1 MSFVENVL
9 KECKQMELVLREHFG
24 ASGYGLGQMTRSV
37 GDALDG
43 NLIRRLKIIAR
54 TRNRL
59 VHEADYSHEE
69 TDQPDFLR
77 ECQLVNSRLR
87 ALVSDSPADDE
98 SDAASD
104 ADEELD
110 QIREDAITSIGDTL
124 ESIEA
129 HRASLAEISGALE
142 DGCLILVNATQQN
155 VDVQIESEL
164 LDTEDIPLKINL
176 APTGIA
182 YTPDD
187 STITIKNRYKGR
199 TKLELSQFSIDSETC
214 LFYSLILGADGL
226 ISIEPDP
233 SLLDRILSSCT
244 PN

>member
-9 KECKQMELVLREHFG
+9 KECKQMESVLREHLG

-77 ECQLVNSRLR
+77 ECQSVNSRLR

-110 QIREDAITSIGDTL
+110 QMREDAITSIGDTL
-124 ESIEA
+124 ENIEA
-129 HRASLAEISGALE
+129 HRELLAAISGALE
-142 DGCLILVNATQQN
+142 DGYLVVMNATDQN
-155 VDVQIESEL
+155 LDVQVESEL
-164 LDTEDIPLKINL
+164 LDAEDTPLKIKFE
-176 APTGIA
+176 PTGIA
-182 YTPDD
+182 YIPDD
-187 STITIKNRYKGR
+187 STITIKNKYKGR
-199 TKLELSQFSIDSETC
+199 TKVELSQFSVDSETC
-214 LFYSLILGADGL
+214 LFYSLVVGEDGL
-226 ISIEPDP
+226 TSVEPDP
-233 SLLDRILSSCT
+233 SLLERIMNSFT
-244 PN
+244 QN